1 METTTTTTTSKLS
14 AVSDFMLNTIQD
26 GSKHVNNHKIFILN
40 NDMSYENF
48 MSLLKKYNTVH
59 NKIWT
64 SENLRG
70 FLSENPVQIKK
81 DGSQYLIYKLDKDY
95 NKNINSFRYDLS
107 TNDWVEEVK
116 KEDQIFLKG
125 SNFISRGE
133 MQMEL
138 S

>member
-1 METTTTTTTSKLS
+1 METTTTSKLS
-14 AVSDFMLNTIQD
+14 ASFDFTLNTIQD
-26 GSKHVNNHKIFILN
+26 GNKHVNNHKIFILN
-40 NDMSYENF
+40 NDMPYEDLMN
-48 MSLLKKYNTVH
+48 LLKKYNTVH

-81 DGSQYLIYKLDKDY
+81 DGSKYLIYKVDKDY

-107 TNDWVEEVK
+107 SNEWVEEA
-116 KEDQIFLKG
+116 EREGQIFLKG

-133 MQMEL
+133 LQMEL
-138 S
+138 R